1 MAGVISKVSGTL
13 FDVVSDGEFELGG
26 FSAGRQLYLSPTIS
40 GRLITS
46 KPSITGQY
54 VKEVATS
61 TNDKIVNVGKSEE
74 IQAFTGTNLVMLKD
88 PSASAQTSN
97 TNTHYTE
104 FTSSEVILMTKEID
118 LSQTGTHTIHF
129 NQDKRMFVDELGLI
143 FLNVDTINL
152 SPSWKVGVSGSLD
165 SLFNPFRGDHTNVD
179 NNSRESPSP
188 EDTQGVSSIITT
200 IVSGAAANT
209 CGKFY
214 FKGFILETE

>member
-1 MAGVISKVSGTL
+1 MTADT
-13 FDVVSDGEFELGG
+13 
-26 FSAGRQLYLSPTIS
+26 
-40 GRLITS
+40 
-46 KPSITGQY
+46 
-54 VKEVATS
+54 
-61 TNDKIVNVGKSEE
+61 KSEE

-88 PSASAQTSN
+88 PSASAQTSS

-143 FLNVDTINL
+143 FTDVDTINL

-165 SLFNPFRGDHTNVD
+165 SLFNPFRGDHTNVS
-179 NNSRESPSP
+179 NNSRERVLAP

-209 CGKFY
+209 CEGKFY